1 MFRFA
6 IIRQM
11 ILVQDINDLYQ
22 IDIARKHL
30 MILPTDALVV
40 VISYDSLCL
49 MTSERALIPSSGV
62 NDTS

>member
-11 ILVQDINDLYQ
+11 ILVQDINDLYK
-22 IDIARKHL
+22 IDIARKYL

-40 VISYDSLCL
+40 VIS
-49 MTSERALIPSSGV
+49 
-62 NDTS
+62 

>member
-6 IIRQM
+6 IIRHM

-40 VISYDSLCL
+40 VIS
-49 MTSERALIPSSGV
+49 
-62 NDTS
+62 